1 LLANQ
6 TMHLAYRTPLNDDWS
21 RVATTIQRAFDASV
35 ACDWTAEARATFFA
49 EASPEN
55 LRKAF
60 TEAFFGEVAMA
71 GDVCVG
77 AILLPTPRLL
87 ALLFVDPEFQ
97 RRHIASTLFS
107 HAAAAV
113 IAADPPV
120 STISLNSTR
129 AAIPFYESRGFFRIS
144 PEFTRS
150 GALAQRMALWLPW
163 YRELH
168 GPRAE
173 AGLAFG
179 RTR

>member
-1 LLANQ
+1 MRLS
-6 TMHLAYRTPLNDDWS
+6 YRTPLNDDWPG
-21 RVATTIQRAFDASV
+21 VATTIRRAFDASV
-35 ACDWTAEARATFFA
+35 ACDWSAEARATFFA

-55 LRKAF
+55 LGKAF
-60 TEAFFGEVAMA
+60 AQAFFGEVATA
-71 GDVCVG
+71 DEACVG
-77 AILLPTPRLL
+77 VILLPTPRLL

-97 RRHIASTLFS
+97 RRQIASTLFA

-113 IAADPPV
+113 LGSDPPV

-144 PEFTRS
+144 PEFTRT
-150 GALAQRMALWLPW
+150 GTVAQRMALWLPW

-168 GPRAE
+168 GPKVK
-173 AGLAFG
+173 AGFAFD